1 MGTLRL
7 GAEMTCQGQMA
18 TRAST
23 FRLLYG
29 SLHPSRHSVPLLVLQ
44 MSPPTP
50 AIAIQRLRVHRL
62 SDWDGDHLSNWT
74 PLVLGHYLALPGV
87 GGGFA
92 DLHSASQELNGQI
105 THFAR
110 VLALSCITFASQWGG
125 GRPLLGG
132 LFCV

>member
-1 MGTLRL
+1 
-7 GAEMTCQGQMA
+7 MA

-29 SLHPSRHSVPLLVLQ
+29 SLHPNWDSVPLLVLQ
-44 MSPPTP
+44 MSPPP
-50 AIAIQRLRVHRL
+50 SNCNSKAESSQIV

-74 PLVLGHYLALPGV
+74 PQVLGHYLALPGV

-92 DLHSASQELNGQI
+92 DLHSASRELNGQI
-105 THFAR
+105 THFTR
-110 VLALSCITFASQWGG
+110 VLALSCITFASRWGG

-132 LFCV
+132 LCCV